1 MDSTEPNI
9 STTATYKDKPSYVR
23 AYLVVI
29 AASLLHLS
37 TGAVMGWSSPMLP
50 QLNLTSIESSL
61 VGSLYSLGAAPG
73 PFVITL
79 CLDTIGRKG
88 SVYVLWSFFVISW
101 ILLLTST
108 NINIIY
114 IARLVG
120 GIGVGGACSGIP
132 VYVSEIAITEI
143 RGRLGSLSF
152 MFIAFGAL
160 LVYCIG
166 PYVDYYTLSA
176 YGISVAFVF
185 LIIFYFLPESPYYY
199 IRKGRRKEASASLQ
213 RLRGYETQEKLDEEI
228 ADIEKTIYQETER
241 VMSFQAALKTPVAL
255 KAIGISIFLV
265 MMQQFACG
273 NPISAYG
280 QTIFENAN
288 LNFSAT
294 IVPIIY
300 LFSSLFG
307 FSSVIL
313 VNRYLKMKTAILIS
327 GFGCGIL
334 TGLLGLYFYLI
345 NNGVDLYHYSYLSVV
360 AAVAGN
366 LFIGLGVGPLIWPL
380 VAELLPPAIKGIG
393 TGICGFISSLTG
405 FGCIGLFSIVANEY
419 GYSTSFF
426 GFAALMIMCTITSI
440 FIVPDTTGKTF
451 QEIQKMLAK

>member
-1 MDSTEPNI
+1 MDTSESSIN
-9 STTATYKDKPSYVR
+9 TTAIKDKPSYFR
-23 AYLVVI
+23 AYLGVI
-29 AASLLHLS
+29 IVSLLHLS

-50 QLNLTSIESSL
+50 KLNLTSTESSL

-88 SVYVLWSFFVISW
+88 TLYVVWLFFVSSW
-101 ILLLTST
+101 ILLLSST
-108 NINIIY
+108 NINVIY

-120 GIGVGGACSGIP
+120 GIGVGGACAGIP
-132 VYVSEIAITEI
+132 VYVSEIAITDI

-166 PYVDYYTLSA
+166 PIVDYYTLSA
-176 YGISVAFVF
+176 YGISVAVIF
-185 LIIFYFLPESPYYY
+185 LILFYFLPESPYYY

-213 RLRGYETQEKLDEEI
+213 KMRCYTTQEKVDEEI
-228 ADIEKTIYQETER
+228 NYIEKTIYNEKSS
-241 VMSFQAALKTPVAL
+241 VMSFKEAIKTPAVL

-288 LNFSAT
+288 LNFPAT
-294 IVPIIY
+294 IVPVIY

-307 FSSVIL
+307 FASVIL
-313 VNRYLKMKTAILIS
+313 VNRYLTIKTAMLIS
-327 GFGCGIL
+327 GIGCGIL
-334 TGLLGLYFYLI
+334 TGLLSLYFYLI
-345 NNGVDLYHYSYLSVV
+345 NNGVDLYYCSYLSVV
-360 AAVAGN
+360 AAVGAN
-366 LFIGLGVGPLIWPL
+366 LFIGLGVGPLVWPL
-380 VAELLPPAIKGIG
+380 VAELLPPAIKGVG
-393 TGICGFISSLTG
+393 TGICGFISSFTG
-405 FGCIGLFSIVANEY
+405 FVCIGLFSIVADKY
-419 GYSTSFF
+419 DYSASFF
-426 GFAALMIMCTITSI
+426 GFAALMIMSTIGSI
-440 FIVPDTTGKTF
+440 FFIPDTTGKTF
-451 QEIQKMLAK
+451 HEIQQMLAK